1 MASPDPARAF
11 EEDGFAILPGYLSPD
26 DVGSALGELEAVFPT
41 AAEFHDNVAPE
52 RNERFRDEFGGIV
65 DFPFVSP
72 ELSLLAV
79 HPRLVD
85 LAHRLL
91 GTKDLRVYSIE
102 AWAKYTGAADY
113 DQSLHRDYLNHSLL
127 VPAPDQS
134 PAQVEMFVYL
144 CDVPAGLGPPSYVP
158 VRHTRGLPA
167 LPNWYPQRPG
177 VSDADRAPW
186 DRRGLPHR
194 DLPPRHG
201 PGRAPRGPVHDPR
214 QLPPGRRRLDHPA
227 RLDRRGQLRG
237 LARLRGAGLAGPAR
251 AVRLPAAGAPL
262 VEPRDARR
270 AVPPLPR
277 HRHQPVG
284 HGVSLFGVGPSRSPM
299 LASCCRS
306 RGRPSACSSTSWRR
320 RCGSGGS

>member
-177 VSDADRAPW
+177 VSDAEHPDWVSAEASPDLYGVEVAATGPPGTVAACRIETFH
-186 DRRGLPHR
+186 RGTALA
-194 DLPPRHG
+194 
-201 PGRAPRGPVHDPR
+201 APRGARYTIHVNFRRADADWITRRGWTDAANSEAWHAFVVRASPG
-214 QLPPGRRRLDHPA
+214 QLGLFGFPPPGHPYWSPATLDG
-227 RLDRRGQLRG
+227 LCLRYPG
-237 LARLRGAGLAGPAR
+237 I
-251 AVRLPAAGAPL
+251 
-262 VEPRDARR
+262 DT
-270 AVPPLPR
+270 
-277 HRHQPVG
+277 
-284 HGVSLFGVGPSRSPM
+284 SPW
-299 LASCCRS
+299 AT
-306 RGRPSACSSTSWRR
+306 A
-320 RCGSGGS
+320 